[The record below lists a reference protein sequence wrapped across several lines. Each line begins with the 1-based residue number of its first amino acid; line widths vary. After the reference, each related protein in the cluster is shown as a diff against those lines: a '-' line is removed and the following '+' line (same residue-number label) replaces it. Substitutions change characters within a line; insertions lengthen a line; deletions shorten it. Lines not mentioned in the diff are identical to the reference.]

1 VSSETYVSPLN
12 IGKSGTSGSPITITV
27 SGGGTATIDVGN
39 GTAPA
44 ININGNSYVSVD
56 GAYGNAVGGN
66 TVYGI
71 KVINIGASSYCGYEY
86 NSGHHYRFLHIDC
99 SGSTPG
105 SAQPD
110 DNRGGF
116 LLKATGN
123 GGVEVAF
130 NWVHGPAF
138 PQYSN
143 KKWGATGVTLWAST
157 GTSNFNDSLV
167 HDNRVDQ
174 LYNDGIRC
182 GSNCSVYNNEVSHI
196 DGSGHSDSLLIQ
208 SGSYSAVFNNY
219 VHDSGDQ
226 NIYLDNL
233 YDSTCAHIRVYNNV
247 VASAPGFGVVI
258 DPEGAAGQ
266 GTAASGCTTG
276 SSAAWND
283 VLILNNTFAQ
293 TSAASIRWSQ
303 RGTVTNLVFKNN
315 IFGNISDGGY
325 QNVDLGAANTFA
337 DANAWDYNVYAT
349 TSPSYPTIAAWKA
362 SMTLSQMR
370 AQSPSRETNGKTGN
384 SSYVNAGA
392 NDFHLSASDT
402 VATGAG
408 LNLAST
414 YAFLATDKDGNPR
427 PPSGGAA
434 WDLGAYVAGGGNAPD
449 APSGLSANAH

>member
-1 VSSETYVSPLN
+1 MRKLIIPLAFVVCLATVTCQASNWYVRQSCSSNGDGTASSCAASPGAPGSWKGFSNINWASIKPADTLYLVSSETYVSPLN

-143 KKWGATGVTLWAST
+143 K
-157 GTSNFNDSLV
+157 
-167 HDNRVDQ
+167 
-174 LYNDGIRC
+174 
-182 GSNCSVYNNEVSHI
+182 
-196 DGSGHSDSLLIQ
+196 
-208 SGSYSAVFNNY
+208 
-219 VHDSGDQ
+219 
-226 NIYLDNL
+226 
-233 YDSTCAHIRVYNNV
+233 
-247 VASAPGFGVVI
+247 
-258 DPEGAAGQ
+258 
-266 GTAASGCTTG
+266 
-276 SSAAWND
+276 
-283 VLILNNTFAQ
+283 
-293 TSAASIRWSQ
+293 
-303 RGTVTNLVFKNN
+303 
-315 IFGNISDGGY
+315 
-325 QNVDLGAANTFA
+325 
-337 DANAWDYNVYAT
+337 
-349 TSPSYPTIAAWKA
+349 
-362 SMTLSQMR
+362 
-370 AQSPSRETNGKTGN
+370 
-384 SSYVNAGA
+384 
-392 NDFHLSASDT
+392 
-402 VATGAG
+402 
-408 LNLAST
+408 
-414 YAFLATDKDGNPR
+414 
-427 PPSGGAA
+427 
-434 WDLGAYVAGGGNAPD
+434 
-449 APSGLSANAH
+449 